1 MEKANKGKTN
11 EIQYEGELSATL
23 SETADQNHLG
33 LSYSPIQ
40 AMWQVNPGAEALP
53 QDEDKVPNRVD

>member
-1 MEKANKGKTN
+1 MEKGKQKISQ
-11 EIQYEGELSATL
+11 EILYEGELSATL

-40 AMWQVNPGAEALP
+40 AMWQVNPGAETLP
-53 QDEDKVPNRVD
+53 QDEERA

>member
-1 MEKANKGKTN
+1 MEKGKQSIRQ
-11 EIQYEGELSATL
+11 EIQYEGDLSATL

-40 AMWQVNPGAEALP
+40 AMWQVNPGSEALP
-53 QDEDKVPNRVD
+53 QDEERT